1 MTADLDRVP
10 VRECG
15 EPLVAV
21 PWALLLEPG
30 RPVLLRAGLVQRLA
44 DAARLLESPGRLA
57 VVEGYRPSSP
67 QDTGGAVVV
76 TLADAAADERSGLDE
91 ALRARGLVA
100 HPGRKRLW
108 SHGDRYW
115 ALATGVDDA
124 RYGPVG
130 AVGEPVPALVALG
143 AG

>member
-1 MTADLDRVP
+1 MTVP

-30 RPVLLRAGLVQRLA
+30 QPVLLRAGVVQRVA
-44 DAARLLESPGRLA
+44 DAARLLSSGRLA
-57 VVEGYRPSSP
+57 VVEGYRPSGP
-67 QDTGGAVVV
+67 QRTGGAVVV
-76 TLADAAADERSGLDE
+76 TLADAATDDRTELDE
-91 ALRARGLVA
+91 ALRTVGLAA
-100 HPGRKRLW
+100 HPAREGLW

-115 ALATGVDDA
+115 ALVTGAGHA
-124 RYGPVG
+124 RYGPIG
-130 AVGEPVPALVALG
+130 VGEPVPALVAFG

>member
-30 RPVLLRAGLVQRLA
+30 RPVLLRAGVVQRLA
-44 DAARLLESPGRLA
+44 DAARVLFPIRLV
-57 VVEGYRPSSP
+57 VVEGYLPAGP
-67 QDTGGAVVV
+67 QGTGGAAVV
-76 TLADAAADERSGLDE
+76 TIADGTDDGTVLAG
-91 ALRARGLVA
+91 ALRACGLA
-100 HPGRKRLW
+100 PHPGRAGLW
-108 SHGDRYW
+108 SHGDRSW
-115 ALATGVDDA
+115 ALATGADHA

-130 AVGEPVPALVALG
+130 AGGEPVPALVALG